1 MIYFDN
7 AATTLVKP
15 KQVYWAVS
23 AAMRTAAG
31 AGRSGHRPA
40 MHAGQLIYDCREA
53 VARLFRLDD
62 CTRVIFT
69 YNATYAL
76 NLAIH
81 ALCRTDTCAAV
92 TGYEHNSVVR
102 PLTERGTEYIVL
114 ESPLF
119 DGAAMVTAA
128 EKAIGLGANLFI
140 VNHVSNVFG
149 AVAPLAALDALL
161 TAHGIP
167 MILDAS
173 QSAGILDID
182 VSRYTSLA
190 AVCMPGHK
198 ALYGPQGTGILLALS
213 DELRAPLLQGGTG
226 SVSSDIR
233 QPDFLPDRFESGT
246 LNAPGIAGLAEGVRF
261 ILRVEQDTILR
272 RERKLLHA
280 LADGLRG
287 VPGTEVFAA
296 DDERAQ
302 CGVLSFRRADFGCE
316 ELAEALAA
324 RGICVRAG
332 LHCSPLAHRSAG
344 TLASGTVRA
353 SVGYF
358 NTMGEVERFT
368 QEYADIV
375 KKKL

>member
-62 CTRVIFT
+62 CTRVVFT

-76 NLAIH
+76 NRAIH

-149 AVAPLAALDALL
+149 AVAPLAAPDALL
-161 TAHGIP
+161 TALGIP
-167 MILDAS
+167 RILCPS
-173 QSAGILDID
+173 QSAGTLD
-182 VSRYTSLA
+182 
-190 AVCMPGHK
+190 
-198 ALYGPQGTGILLALS
+198 
-213 DELRAPLLQGGTG
+213 
-226 SVSSDIR
+226 
-233 QPDFLPDRFESGT
+233 F
-246 LNAPGIAGLAEGVRF
+246 
-261 ILRVEQDTILR
+261 
-272 RERKLLHA
+272 
-280 LADGLRG
+280 
-287 VPGTEVFAA
+287 
-296 DDERAQ
+296 
-302 CGVLSFRRADFGCE
+302 VLSR
-316 ELAEALAA
+316 
-324 RGICVRAG
+324 
-332 LHCSPLAHRSAG
+332 
-344 TLASGTVRA
+344 
-353 SVGYF
+353 
-358 NTMGEVERFT
+358 
-368 QEYADIV
+368 
-375 KKKL
+375 